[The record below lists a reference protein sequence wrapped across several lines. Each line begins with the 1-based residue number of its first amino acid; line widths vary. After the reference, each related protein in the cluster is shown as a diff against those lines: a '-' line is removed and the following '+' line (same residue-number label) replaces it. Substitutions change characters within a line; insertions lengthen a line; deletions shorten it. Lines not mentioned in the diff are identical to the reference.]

1 MERGLFAC
9 IQRWF
14 MSNEVIYSASWLL
27 NPDAPPVAGG
37 ALLVSDGSVVE
48 TGTLSALR
56 SRYSVPVVDYPG
68 SALLPGFVNA
78 HTHLELSHFPSWL
91 HKSPIDYAPHSFA
104 DWIIQLIKIKR
115 GLTDDDYCTSIREGV
130 RMCLESG
137 TTAIGEIVSNPAMAA
152 YYYCSPLAGRLY
164 FELLGQESGLFQ
176 SKLAAAMAVVLSEEV
191 QTLPPGL
198 SPHSLYTIAVKH
210 LATIRDASAVHRL
223 PLAIHLAESRS
234 EADFVFDGS
243 GDLASSFY
251 PFVGWEHFLG
261 NPSRCSSTEL
271 LHRHGLLTPTT
282 VAVHCVHV
290 SASDAAIIK
299 MSGAHIALCPRSNDL
314 LDVGRAPV
322 ALLKK
327 AGIPLA
333 LGTDSL
339 ASNNSL
345 SMWDEL
351 RFALETF
358 PDDLSE
364 HDVFT
369 MATVG
374 GAAALGITATSG
386 SLDVG
391 KRADFQVVGHFDGDE
406 KNVLERV
413 MRDGRVQEIFVTGV
427 RYEGNTPS

>member
-1 MERGLFAC
+1 MPKEA
-9 IQRWF
+9 
-14 MSNEVIYSASWLL
+14 IYSASWLL
-27 NPDAPPVAGG
+27 NPNAPPVAGG
-37 ALLVSDGSVVE
+37 ALLVRDGIIVE

-56 SRYSVPVVDYPG
+56 SSHAAPVVDYPG

-91 HKSPIDYAPHSFA
+91 HKSPVDYAPRSFS

-115 GLTDDDYCTSIREGV
+115 SLTDTDYYTSIREGA

-137 TTAIGEIVSNPAMAA
+137 TTAIGEIVSNPAMAGQ
-152 YYYCSPLAGRLY
+152 YYRTTLAGRLY

-176 SKLAAAMAVVLSEEV
+176 NKLAAAMAAVLGEDE

-198 SPHSLYTIAVKH
+198 SPHAPYTIAVQH
-210 LATIRDASAVHRL
+210 LATIRETSTAYRL
-223 PLAIHLAESRS
+223 PLAIHVSESRS

-243 GDLASSFY
+243 GELASTFF
-251 PFVGWEHFLG
+251 PFVGWESFLG
-261 NPSRCSSTEL
+261 NPPGCSSTEL
-271 LHRHGLLTPTT
+271 LHRHGLLTPAT

-290 SASDAAIIK
+290 SESDADIIK
-299 MSGAHIALCPRSNDL
+299 KSGAHIALCPRSNNL

-327 AGIPLA
+327 TGIPLA

-345 SMWDEL
+345 SLWDEL
-351 RFALETF
+351 RFALEIF
-358 PDDLSE
+358 PDDLTE
-364 HDVFT
+364 QDIFT
-369 MATVG
+369 MVTAG

-386 SLDVG
+386 SLDAG
-391 KRADFQVVGHFDGDE
+391 KRADFQVVGNFEGDE
-406 KNVLERV
+406 TNVLERV
-413 MRDGRVQEIFVTGV
+413 MREGRVQEVYVGGV
-427 RYEGNTPS
+427 RYAGDV